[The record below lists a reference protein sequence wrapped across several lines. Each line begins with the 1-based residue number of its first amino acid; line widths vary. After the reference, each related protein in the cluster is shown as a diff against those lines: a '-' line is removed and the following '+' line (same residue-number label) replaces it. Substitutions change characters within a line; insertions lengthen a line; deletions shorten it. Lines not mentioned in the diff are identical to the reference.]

1 MQKYNVTVNLRE
13 REEMLWLNDNRYVQN
28 FIRKFDTRVNNK
40 QL

>member
-13 REEMLWLNDNRYVQN
+13 REDMLWLNDNRYVQN